1 MIILHEANVKVFSL
15 HVLHLVFISLALFPV
30 FCDAEEEEELP
41 ISQTDRKIK
50 IHNIN

>member
-30 FCDAEEEEELP
+30 FSCDAEEEEELL
-41 ISQTDRKIK
+41 ISQTLTGK
-50 IHNIN
+50 